1 MVEDP
6 LGIPPRVLL
15 LGLEVGGFP
24 YTSNSISI
32 LSHCP
37 VYTIVLSN
45 TLFEILAITMREE
58 IIEGKR
64 EMKKSHHSSLQ
75 MYVSTLIRIP
85 DTIRKLIL
93 CLINMSS

>member
-1 MVEDP
+1 MVEDS

-15 LGLEVGGFP
+15 LGLEVGRFP

-32 LSHCP
+32 LAHCP

-75 MYVSTLIRIP
+75 MTWFYT
-85 DTIRKLIL
+85 
-93 CLINMSS
+93 